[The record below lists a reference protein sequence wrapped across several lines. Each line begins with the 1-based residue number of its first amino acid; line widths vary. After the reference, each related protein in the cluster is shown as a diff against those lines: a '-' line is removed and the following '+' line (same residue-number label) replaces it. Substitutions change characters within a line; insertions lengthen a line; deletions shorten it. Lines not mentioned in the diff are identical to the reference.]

1 MKKILI
7 LILILTLLPV
17 MAFAQK
23 TQTRKTQTPKTQT
36 APTQTSPFKT
46 QKERLSY
53 SIGLNVG
60 ANLKAQG
67 IEVNPQLIAQAISD
81 VFSGKKPLMT
91 DTEVQETLTS
101 LQNDMKAKAMSQA
114 EDNKKKGDAFLA
126 ANSKKPGVVTLPSG
140 LQYKVIKNGTGP
152 KPKATDTVITN
163 YRGTLL
169 NGNEFDSSY
178 KRNQPATFPVN
189 AVIKGWT
196 EALQLMPV
204 GSKWELYVPP
214 TLAYGE
220 RGAGGVIGPNET
232 LVFEVELL
240 SIKSAQTQQ

>member
-1 MKKILI
+1 MKKI

-17 MAFAQK
+17 ITFAQK
-23 TQTRKTQTPKTQT
+23 TQTQKTRTAKTQT

-46 QKERLSY
+46 QRERLSY
-53 SIGLNVG
+53 SIGLNIA

-67 IEVNPQLIAQAISD
+67 IEVNPQVIAQAISD
-81 VFSGKKPLMT
+81 VYAGKKPVMT
-91 DTEVQETLTS
+91 DAEVQETLTG
-101 LQNDMKAKAMSQA
+101 LQNDMKAKVVAQG
-114 EDNKKKGDAFLA
+114 EDNKKKGEAFLT

-152 KPKATDTVITN
+152 KPKATDTVMTN
-163 YRGTLL
+163 YRGTLID
-169 NGNEFDSSY
+169 GKEFDSSY
-178 KRNQPATFPVN
+178 KRNQPATFPLN
-189 AVIKGWT
+189 AVIPAWT

-214 TLAYGE
+214 KLAYGE

-240 SIKSAQTQQ
+240 SIKAAGQTQQ

>member
-1 MKKILI
+1 MKKI

-17 MAFAQK
+17 LAFAQK
-23 TQTRKTQTPKTQT
+23 TQTQKARTQKPQT
-36 APTQTSPFKT
+36 ASTQTSAFKT
-46 QKERLSY
+46 QRERLSY
-53 SIGLNVG
+53 SIGLNIA

-67 IEVNPQLIAQAISD
+67 IEVSPLVIAQAISD
-81 VFSGKKPLMT
+81 VYAGKKPLMT
-91 DTEVQETLTS
+91 DAEVQETLTG
-101 LQNDMKAKAMSQA
+101 LQNDMKAKVMAQA
-114 EDNKKKGDAFLA
+114 DDNKKKGEAFLA

-152 KPKATDTVITN
+152 KPKANDTVITN

-169 NGNEFDSSY
+169 NGNEFDSSF
-178 KRNQPATFPVN
+178 KHNQPATFPVN
-189 AVIKGWT
+189 AVIPAWT

-214 TLAYGE
+214 KLAYGE
-220 RGAGGVIGPNET
+220 RGAGGIIGPNET

-240 SIKSAQTQQ
+240 SIKQTQTKP